1 MGQKATGNVCTVVFS
16 RETEKY
22 GIKGR
27 RGGKSAVGD
36 RENYVTGRKQA
47 GGAEKRVRGIARV
60 RKGYERERRINAKPM
75 ARQGKGTVLGGR
87 GRGTERR
94 VESRRRET
102 GIRVEMVG
110 APLDESDKKKDGGS
124 RDTFPFRK
132 TVRRTHSVARI
143 DRCRS
148 GSVNGDGV

>member
-1 MGQKATGNVCTVVFS
+1 
-16 RETEKY
+16 
-22 GIKGR
+22 
-27 RGGKSAVGD
+27 
-36 RENYVTGRKQA
+36 
-47 GGAEKRVRGIARV
+47 
-60 RKGYERERRINAKPM
+60 M

-124 RDTFPFRK
+124 RDTFLFRK
-132 TVRRTHSVARI
+132 QYAERTA
-143 DRCRS
+143 CRS
-148 GSVNGDGV
+148 TDADLVR